1 MVWTLSNRLL
11 FAAIFISGASALIYQ
26 LIWVRLLGLVFGVS
40 SFAVAT
46 VVAVFLLG
54 LGLGSYA
61 FGRWS
66 ERARDPLRIY
76 LYVELGIAATSLLAY
91 LVIEAVPIYHYLHE
105 YAYNNLGFYGLSIA
119 RLLLSTL
126 VLLPPV
132 FLIGGTMPL
141 LAKYFLRDS
150 ASLGSSFSKIYYL
163 NTLGACAGALLTGFV
178 FVRFFGVIG
187 TLIIAVGGNLL
198 VALIIALSKR
208 STGAVSNATGEKSPY
223 SYMLAFLFLT
233 GFISL
238 GYEMLWVRILSTY
251 GLSTSQAFA
260 LILAGFLLG
269 FSVGAWVVARQVDRR
284 RDLEAWFSAV
294 SIVTAFSGAVV
305 LLLFRQFEAITIL
318 MADATAM
325 SQLTLG
331 MALAFIVSFI
341 PAVFMGILFP
351 LGVRIYAHDIDRIG
365 AKAGNT
371 FFSNTLGCVLGSL
384 LTGFVL
390 IPFLGMWNTTLLLI
404 NLSLLIAVAFLLRG
418 RGPARAQWVSL
429 VVVAVVAN
437 LLVFTDSKTFHA
449 ELKGRDLRTA
459 AEGFDVIYYAEG
471 LSGTVTAVERED
483 YRGLF
488 VDGQNVS
495 GTDPVLLADSK
506 MLAHVPLLL
515 AEEPKSALTVGY
527 GTGTTSGS
535 MLLYDVDVYAVEIE
549 KKIIEAAPLFSKV
562 NYASYADPGLDIVL
576 DDARNY
582 IATTDEEFSVIV
594 TDVTNLKYKRNPYL
608 YTREYFEIMRGALSE
623 EGVAAAW
630 LPVGGLSF
638 NDLRTLIATFDNV
651 FPHTTA
657 WYFTQFPTHFIILVG
672 TPDSTQVNLTELGE
686 RMAMV
691 ERDLRSLNVDNV
703 HKLASM
709 LLLGESDID
718 SLVDGAPI
726 HTDNRPI
733 LEYSD
738 MDLYNVTDVAPNLG
752 RLMEFQQEDLLEYFI
767 GSEPQLGRLEEN
779 FDLYTGHFRDYVQ
792 MYERQRRA
800 R

>member
-1 MVWTLSNRLL
+1 M
-11 FAAIFISGASALIYQ
+11 
-26 LIWVRLLGLVFGVS
+26 
-40 SFAVAT
+40 
-46 VVAVFLLG
+46 
-54 LGLGSYA
+54 
-61 FGRWS
+61 
-66 ERARDPLRIY
+66 
-76 LYVELGIAATSLLAY
+76 YVELGIAATSLVAY
-91 LVIEAVPIYHYLHE
+91 LVIEALPVYRYLHE

-119 RLLLSTL
+119 RLLLSML

-141 LAKYFLRDS
+141 LTKYFVRDP
-150 ASLGSSFSKIYYL
+150 ANMGSSFSKIYYL
-163 NTLGACAGALLTGFV
+163 NTLGACAGALLTGFL
-178 FVRFFGVIG
+178 FVQYFGVIG
-187 TLIIAVGGNLL
+187 TLMIAVGGNVV

-208 STGAVSNATGEKSPY
+208 KTAATRPAANAQSPY
-223 SYMLAFLFLT
+223 SYMLVFLFLT

-269 FSVGAWVVARQVDRR
+269 FSVGAWVVARKVDYRE
-284 RDLEAWFSAV
+284 DLDAWFSAV
-294 SIVTAFSGAVV
+294 AIVTAFSGAVV

-318 MADATAM
+318 LADATPL

-331 MALAFIVSFI
+331 MALAFTVSFI

-351 LGVRIYAHDIDRIG
+351 LGVRIYARDVDQIG

-371 FFSNTLGCVLGSL
+371 FFSNTLGCVLGSV

-404 NLSLLIAVAFLLRG
+404 NLSLLIALAFLLR
-418 RGPARAQWVSL
+418 RSRAARAQWASL
-429 VVVAVVAN
+429 LVVAVVAN

-449 ELKGRDLRTA
+449 ELKGRDLRTPA
-459 AEGFDVIYYAEG
+459 AGFDVIYYAEG
-471 LSGTVTAVERED
+471 LSGTVTAVERGN

-515 AEEPKSALTVGY
+515 ARKPEVALTVGY

-535 MLLYDVDVYAVEIE
+535 MLLHGVEVHAVEIE
-549 KKIIEAAPLFSKV
+549 EKIIEAAPLFSQV
-562 NYASYADPGLDIVL
+562 NYASYADPDLDIVL

-608 YTREYFEIMRGALSE
+608 YTREYFEIMRDALSA

-638 NDLRTLIATFDNV
+638 NDLRTLIATFDSV

-672 TPDSTQVNLTELGE
+672 TPEPTRVNLAELEEG
-686 RMAMV
+686 MAKV
-691 ERDLRSLNVDNV
+691 ERDLASLNVDNV

-709 LLLGESDID
+709 LLLGENDID
-718 SLVDGAPI
+718 SLVNGAPI
-726 HTDNRPI
+726 HTDNRPL

-738 MDLYNVTDVAPNLG
+738 MALYNVTDVAPNLG
-752 RLMEFQQEDLLEYFI
+752 RLI
-767 GSEPQLGRLEEN
+767 GVPAGGPARVLR
-779 FDLYTGHFRDYVQ
+779 R
-792 MYERQRRA
+792 ERGTA
-800 R
+800 RHA